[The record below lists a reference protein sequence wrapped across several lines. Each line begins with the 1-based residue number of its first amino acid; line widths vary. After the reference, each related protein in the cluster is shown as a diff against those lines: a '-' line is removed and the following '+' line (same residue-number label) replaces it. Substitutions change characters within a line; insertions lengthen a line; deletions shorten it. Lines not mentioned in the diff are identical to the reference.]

1 MGDVGKNRSNPVN
14 LGTIGYIYD
23 MLQID
28 TANSA
33 ISDTELGIFDSSGTL
48 LYSNDDST
56 ITRNYYHAAIQ
67 IHAYNLPA
75 GTYYIAAGKYD
86 TVYNTGF
93 SVTPRE
99 SESEF
104 LIGGSITVNTKNND
118 ALASANSLTFVGGE
132 PLIYWLTFQILN
144 SPIAAPSCFRKGTII
159 NTDQED
165 IKIENIVT
173 GYNTI
178 NNKPI
183 KRITSAYN
191 TDGVIVKVEKGCL
204 GENKPSNDLFLQK
217 DHKLLIS
224 PFEFAG
230 LLTNGKISFITSN
243 SEEILYNVLLD
254 SHEIMKVNNIE
265 VETMNP
271 DLELSKYF
279 INLSEELKEKLE
291 NNTVKIP
298 II

>member
-1 MGDVGKNRSNPVN
+1 MPDVGKSLSSPVN
-14 LGTIGYIYD
+14 LGTIGYIYNA
-23 MLQID
+23 LQID
-28 TANSA
+28 TANSEVE
-33 ISDTELGIFDSSGTL
+33 DTEIGVFDSSGTL
-48 LYSNDDST
+48 LYSNDDSIIAGT
-56 ITRNYYHAAIQ
+56 YYQAALQ
-67 IHAYNLPA
+67 IEAYNLPA

-86 TVYNTGF
+86 TTYNTGF
-93 SVTPRE
+93 SVTGRTCN
-99 SESEF
+99 
-104 LIGGSITVNTKNND
+104 INCGITINTTNND
-118 ALASANSLTFVGGE
+118 ALTSANSLTFNRGDTM
-132 PLIYWLTFQILN
+132 IYWLTFQILN
-144 SPIAAPSCFRKGTII
+144 SPVAAPSCFRKGTII

-254 SHEIMKVNNIE
+254 SHEIMKVNNIQ
-265 VETMNP
+265 VESMNP

-279 INLSEELKEKLE
+279 MNPSEELKEKLK

-298 II
+298 IM

>member
-1 MGDVGKNRSNPVN
+1 MTDVGKSLSKPVS

-23 MLQID
+23 TLQID
-28 TANSA
+28 TADSEVD
-33 ISDTELGIFDSSGTL
+33 DTELGVFDSSGTL
-48 LYSNDDST
+48 LYSNDDSY
-56 ITRNYYHAAIQ
+56 ITGSYLQAALRIQ
-67 IHAYNLPA
+67 ANNLPA

-86 TVYNTGF
+86 TDYNTGF
-93 SVTPRE
+93 NVTGQVCTNRC
-99 SESEF
+99 
-104 LIGGSITVNTKNND
+104 GITVNTTNND
-118 ALASANSLTFVGGE
+118 AISSANSLTFNTGDTM
-132 PLIYWLTFQILN
+132 IYWLTFQILN
-144 SPIAAPSCFRKGTII
+144 SPVTTPSCFRKGTII
-159 NTDQED
+159 STDQED

-191 TDGVIVKVEKGCL
+191 TDGVIVKVDKGCL
-204 GENKPSNDLFLQK
+204 GENKPSNDLFSQK

-243 SEEILYNVLLD
+243 SDEILYNVLLD

-279 INLSEELKEKLE
+279 MNPSEELKEKLE